1 MKDLGNEINI
11 NLAKVYAQNFKCLKY
26 SKFTEFK
33 FKIIYNI
40 LPCGNLLCNWNNNY
54 SGLCVYCGEAENI
67 THLLYECSRIKN
79 IWRVVTNC
87 MKTNILLKH
96 VSLSIQFSIENYVLQ
111 TQNICIV
118 IISYAIYSVWC
129 KCNINN
135 INYKNIDVKSNI
147 KQQSSF
153 YLEVFKSTFGNPRKE
168 HLKCLEHCI
177 LYHLI

>member
-1 MKDLGNEINI
+1 M
-11 NLAKVYAQNFKCLKY
+11 YTQNFKCLKY

-33 FKIIYNI
+33 FKIIHNV
-40 LPCGNLLCNWNNNY
+40 LPCGKQLCRWNNNY
-54 SGLCVYCGEAENI
+54 SGLCVYCGEVENI

-79 IWRVVTNC
+79 IWRVVSNC

-96 VSLSIQFSIENYVLQ
+96 IIIGFQFNNENYVLQ
-111 TQNICIV
+111 NKIICIV

-135 INYKNIDVKSNI
+135 KNYKNTDVKSNL
-147 KQQSSF
+147 KQQLSF
-153 YLEVFKSTFGNPRKE
+153 YLEVFKSIFDNPRKE
-168 HLKCLEHCI
+168 HLKCLGECI